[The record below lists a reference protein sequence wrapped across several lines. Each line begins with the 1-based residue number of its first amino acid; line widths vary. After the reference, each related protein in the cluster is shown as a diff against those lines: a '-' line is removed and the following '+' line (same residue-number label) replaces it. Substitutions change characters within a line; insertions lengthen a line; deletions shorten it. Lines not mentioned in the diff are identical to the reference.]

1 MSQLNNDQG
10 SSFISSHPIAQRIS
24 RGISQGL
31 REELRSTGDIRF
43 HSHPALPARSQPVKR
58 PESSTVPDPIPV
70 PVDPR
75 STIPGIRIVG
85 TGFCP
90 ASRQVNNSALASK
103 GYDSDWIL
111 QRTGI
116 ESRYQVGPGEAT
128 SDLAIRAAQ
137 RCLESANLPASAV
150 DLIIVAT
157 MTPDHFAPSTAC
169 LVQAQLGC
177 QAAAF
182 DLNAACSGFVYGLVT
197 ASQFIKSGCS
207 RNVLVIGADTV
218 TNLTNPQDR
227 QTYPLFGDGAGA
239 VLIQADPNH
248 SSDQLSGILAY
259 RLASEGEL
267 GKALLIPAGGSRMP
281 VSQQVIQQNL
291 QFLAMDGKTVFKWG
305 VRLIPEIVSEMLF
318 KANLSIE
325 DIDLFIPHQA
335 NIRMIHAAM
344 EQLNIDPDKVFINL
358 QKYGNTSA
366 ASIPIA
372 LAEADQQGR
381 LFRGANVL
389 MVGFGAGLT
398 WGASLLR
405 W

>member
-1 MSQLNNDQG
+1 MSQLNHEFG
-10 SSFISSHPIAQRIS
+10 SGFVSSHYLSPNFRENAS
-24 RGISQGL
+24 RTSQWG
-31 REELRSTGDIRF
+31 S
-43 HSHPALPARSQPVKR
+43 LPQQPR
-58 PESSTVPDPIPV
+58 QLTEPTEIPT
-70 PVDPR
+70 DPR

-90 ASRQVNNSALASK
+90 ASKKVDNSALELK
-103 GYDSDWIL
+103 GYDSEWIL

-137 RCLESANLPASAV
+137 QCLESAQVPAEEV

-207 RNVLVIGADTV
+207 LNALVIGADTV
-218 TNLTNPQDR
+218 TNLTNPDDR

-239 VLIQADPNH
+239 VLLQADQREN
-248 SSDQLSGILAY
+248 SDQRSGVLAF

-267 GKALLIPAGGSRMP
+267 GRALLIPAGGSRMP
-281 VSQQVIQQNL
+281 VSHQVIQDNL
-291 QFLAMDGKTVFKWG
+291 QFLAMDGRTVFKWG
-305 VRLIPEIVSEMLF
+305 VKLIPEIVGEMLY

-335 NIRMIHAAM
+335 NIRMIHAAT
-344 EQLNIDPDKVFINL
+344 ENLNIDPAKVFINL

-372 LAEADQQGR
+372 LAEAEREGR

>member
-1 MSQLNNDQG
+1 MS
-10 SSFISSHPIAQRIS
+10 ISDNGLFSLSRSELLDDRFDRASIANKIKERIVNKS
-24 RGISQGL
+24 DSQNTD
-31 REELRSTGDIRF
+31 E
-43 HSHPALPARSQPVKR
+43 RSQSPLVADLR
-58 PESSTVPDPIPV
+58 VADLNVPTAMIQ
-70 PVDPR
+70 
-75 STIPGIRIVG
+75 GIKVIG

-90 ASRQVNNSALASK
+90 ASKRVENACLEEL
-103 GYDSDWIL
+103 GYDSEWIL

-116 ESRYQVGPGEAT
+116 QCRYQVAEGEAT
-128 SDLAIRAAQ
+128 SDLAITAAQ
-137 RCLESANLPASAV
+137 RCLQGAGVKAEEV
-150 DLIIVAT
+150 DLIVVAT

-169 LVQAQLGC
+169 ILQAQLGC

-182 DLNAACSGFVYGLVT
+182 DLNAACSGFVYGMIT
-197 ASQFIKSGCS
+197 ASQFLKSGCS
-207 RNVLVIGADTV
+207 KTALVVGADTV

-239 VLIQADPNH
+239 VLMQADPNPNL
-248 SSDQLSGILAY
+248 DQASGVLAY

-281 VSQQVIQQNL
+281 VSHQVVDQNL
-291 QFLAMDGKTVFKWG
+291 QYLAMDGRTVFKWG
-305 VRLIPEIVSEMLF
+305 VKLIPEIVNEMLY
-318 KANLSIE
+318 KADLTIK

-335 NIRMIHAAM
+335 NIRMINAAV
-344 EQLNIDPDKVFINL
+344 ESLNIDPSKVFINL
-358 QKYGNTSA
+358 QEYGNTSA

-381 LFRGANVL
+381 LTRGANVL

-398 WGASLLR
+398 WGACLVR

>member
-1 MSQLNNDQG
+1 MSLSDKTVFSDLLGNRFDHAV
-10 SSFISSHPIAQRIS
+10 IPPIS
-24 RGISQGL
+24 RPLIGPN
-31 REELRSTGDIRF
+31 ETDRS
-43 HSHPALPARSQPVKR
+43 V
-58 PESSTVPDPIPV
+58 SSPKPLADVAEAAKA
-70 PVDPR
+70 
-75 STIPGIRIVG
+75 SIPGIMILG

-90 ASRQVNNSALASK
+90 ASKRVENSDLEQL

-116 ESRYQVGPGEAT
+116 ECRYQVAEGEAT
-128 SDLAIRAAQ
+128 SDLAIAAAQ
-137 RCLESANLPASAV
+137 RCLQAAKVDADQI

-157 MTPDHFAPSTAC
+157 MTPDHSAPSTAC
-169 LVQAQLGC
+169 ILQAQLGC

-182 DLNAACSGFVYGLVT
+182 DLNAACSGFVYAMIT
-197 ASQFIKSGCS
+197 ASQFLKSGCS
-207 RNVLVIGADTV
+207 KTALVVGADTV
-218 TNLTNPQDR
+218 TNITNPQDR

-239 VLIQADPNH
+239 VLMQADPNPNP
-248 SSDQLSGILAY
+248 DQASGILAY

-281 VSQQVIQQNL
+281 VSHHVVDHNL
-291 QFLAMDGKTVFKWG
+291 QYLVMDGRTVFKWG
-305 VRLIPEIVSEMLF
+305 VKLIPEMVAEMLF
-318 KANLSIE
+318 KAELSIE

-335 NIRMIHAAM
+335 NIRMINAAV
-344 EQLNIDPDKVFINL
+344 ECLDIDPSKVFINL
-358 QKYGNTSA
+358 QEYGNTSA

-372 LAEADQQGR
+372 LSEADQQGR

-398 WGASLLR
+398 WGACLIR